1 MKYFF
6 IFLLI
11 MNLITFTAYGIDKRK
26 AIKDR
31 WRIPEKT
38 LLLLGLMFG
47 SVGRLAGMK
56 FFHHKTH
63 KWYFWLCTIGSLIL
77 HIVILYYIITNCIV

>member
-6 IFLLI
+6 IFFLI
-11 MNLITFTAYGIDKRK
+11 MNIVTFIAYGIDKRK
-26 AIKDR
+26 AVKNK

-56 FFHHKTH
+56 IFHHKTH
-63 KWYFWLCTIGSLIL
+63 KWYFWFCTMVSFALQS
-77 HIVILYYIITNCIV
+77 VIIYHLITNCIV